1 MSAQRTPRV
10 TAREP
15 ELFAHF
21 HVVTMDSPIG
31 KVYIQSDGEMI
42 TRVTFDTLKQRSA
55 KPPQVLV
62 EAEKQLNAYF
72 LGRRRSFELPLQR
85 LGTPFQRL
93 VWSVLEDIPFEEAR
107 TYQALADRIGGR
119 AVARTVGHACAS
131 NPLLIIVPCHRVIA
145 MNGLLTGYA
154 GGLWRKR
161 WLLTHE
167 GVLEKELFAEP

>member
-15 ELFAHF
+15 ELFTHF
-21 HVVTMDSPIG
+21 HVVVVESPIG
-31 KVYIQSDGEMI
+31 KVYIQSDGELI
-42 TRVTFDTLKQRSA
+42 TRVTFETLKLRNA
-55 KPPQVLV
+55 KPPKVLV
-62 EAEKQLNAYF
+62 ESEKQLKAYF
-72 LGRRRSFELPLQR
+72 AGRLKKFELPLQR

-93 VWSVLEDIPFEEAR
+93 VWSVLDDIPSGEAR

-119 AVARTVGHACAS
+119 AVARTVGNACAS
-131 NPLLIIVPCHRVIA
+131 NPLLIIVPCHRVMA
-145 MNGLLTGYA
+145 ANGLLTGYA

-167 GVLEKELFAEP
+167 GVLNKELFPEA

>member
-1 MSAQRTPRV
+1 MSEQRTPAG

-21 HVVTMDSPIG
+21 HVVAVETPIG
-31 KVYIQSDGEMI
+31 KLYVQSDGELV
-42 TRVTFDTLKQRSA
+42 TRVSFEPLKLRHA
-55 KPPQVLV
+55 KPPRVLV
-62 EAEKQLNAYF
+62 EAEKQLKAYF
-72 LGRRRSFELPLQR
+72 DRRLKKFELPLQR
-85 LGTPFQRL
+85 LGTPFQKL
-93 VWSVLEDIPFEEAR
+93 VWSVLDDIPFGEAR

-119 AVARTVGHACAS
+119 AVARTVGNACAS
-131 NPLLIIVPCHRVIA
+131 NPLLVIVPCHRVMA

-167 GVLEKELFAEP
+167 GVLEKELFDEA